1 MPSRIIAFNGSR
13 PQDYYV
19 AATHA
24 SRCEPV
30 FRGDPMADISKF
42 SIVTY
47 ERKPGHWRAAI
58 TRKVRA
64 GIVVGGD
71 KVRSI
76 VTPDEYASESEAQVA
91 AEKLIS
97 KL

>member
-1 MPSRIIAFNGSR
+1 
-13 PQDYYV
+13 
-19 AATHA
+19 
-24 SRCEPV
+24 
-30 FRGDPMADISKF
+30 MANISQF

-58 TRKVRA
+58 TRKVCA

>member
-1 MPSRIIAFNGSR
+1 
-13 PQDYYV
+13 
-19 AATHA
+19 
-24 SRCEPV
+24 
-30 FRGDPMADISKF
+30 MADISKF

-76 VTPDEYASESEAQVA
+76 VSEAKILSELA
-91 AEKLIS
+91 AKNPRVPTAGEPS
-97 KL
+97 PHGPASTDER

>member
-1 MPSRIIAFNGSR
+1 
-13 PQDYYV
+13 
-19 AATHA
+19 
-24 SRCEPV
+24 
-30 FRGDPMADISKF
+30 MADISEF

-64 GIVVGGD
+64 EIAVEGD

-76 VTPDEYASESEAQVA
+76 VTPDDHASELEAQVA
-91 AEKLIS
+91 AEKFIRRLR
-97 KL
+97 

>member
-1 MPSRIIAFNGSR
+1 
-13 PQDYYV
+13 
-19 AATHA
+19 
-24 SRCEPV
+24 
-30 FRGDPMADISKF
+30 MADISKF

-47 ERKPGHWRAAI
+47 ERKPGHWRAAV

-76 VTPDEYASESEAQVA
+76 VTRDEYASESEAQVA
-91 AEKLIS
+91 AEKLIANFDALS
-97 KL
+97 EAKILSELAAKNPRVPMAG